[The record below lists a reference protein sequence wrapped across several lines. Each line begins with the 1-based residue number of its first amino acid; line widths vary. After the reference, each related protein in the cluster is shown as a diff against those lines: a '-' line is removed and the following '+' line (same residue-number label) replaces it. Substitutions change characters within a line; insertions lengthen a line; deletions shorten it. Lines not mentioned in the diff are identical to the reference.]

1 MQWEVMVRT
10 VGEQGTTF
18 QWRRGCVYTLAPMT
32 IVLDGADSNDI
43 PTPNENA
50 PNVVVDFGGKNRE
63 MLSLRIDNFHDG
75 MKGAGFCWF
84 RIQPTAAYKRDRL
97 RASIRARRAFETRR
111 KSGVTASVA
120 SARVCAKSFGH
131 VAYIS
136 ARVSPL

>member
-1 MQWEVMVRT
+1 MVRT
-10 VGEQGTTF
+10 VGEQGTTY